1 MKIFNNNIN
10 KIQSAYNKNK
20 TNIDKSSKVD
30 KKDQFIISE
39 QGKMIQKAVKM
50 AKDSPDI
57 RKEKIEKI
65 KTQMKNGNY
74 NIDSKLVAQKILEDI
89 NMRKG

>member
-74 NIDSKLVAQKILEDI
+74 NIDSKLVAQRILEDI

>member
-30 KKDQFIISE
+30 KKDKFIISD

>member
-10 KIQSAYNKNK
+10 KIQNAYNNNK
-20 TNIDKSSKVD
+20 TKISKDVKAD

-65 KTQMKNGNY
+65 KTQMNSGNY
-74 NIDSKLVAQKILEDI
+74 NVDSKLVAQKILEDI

>member
-30 KKDQFIISE
+30 KKDQFIISD